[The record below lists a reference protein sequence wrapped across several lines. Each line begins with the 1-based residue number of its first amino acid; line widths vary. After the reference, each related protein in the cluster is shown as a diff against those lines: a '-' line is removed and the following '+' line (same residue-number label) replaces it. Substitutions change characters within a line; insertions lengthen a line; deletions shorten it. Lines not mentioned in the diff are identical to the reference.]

1 MSLFRELHE
10 RSAHSRAILASTGSA
25 LRFIGKDRTGA
36 VPGRVI
42 SRFSEGFVE
51 GVAGSADGSDGIAFA
66 AAGERLAQAPDV
78 DVDRAFVD
86 LRRLPPH
93 AIQQLRAREHPA
105 GLLQEIFEQPE
116 LGRAEMDV
124 ARAAPHPPRLPVEI
138 EIARIETLGDPLWP
152 AAAQKR
158 A

>member
-86 LRRLPPH
+86 LRRLAPH
-93 AIQQLRAREHPA
+93 AVQEVRARKPPPRF
-105 GLLQEIFEQPE
+105 LKKIFEQPE
-116 LGRAEMDV
+116 PGRPEVD
-124 ARAAPHPPRLPVEI
+124 AAHAPPHPPRLPVEI
-138 EIARIETLGDPLWP
+138 
-152 AAAQKR
+152 
-158 A
+158 